1 MNDEVYTSLP
11 HCFSDMNLTLTVFLS
26 MSTHPQLTSPSAK
39 NCKRAKGSETVN
51 DFPIQYKSNVE
62 MTKRHRLHRQPQ
74 AVTLLRVNI
83 LHTKR

>member
-1 MNDEVYTSLP
+1 
-11 HCFSDMNLTLTVFLS
+11 MNLTLTVFLS

-51 DFPIQYKSNVE
+51 GFPIQYKSNVE
-62 MTKRHRLHRQPQ
+62 MTKRHGLREPQ

-83 LHTKR
+83 LHYFTY